1 MPICPIL
8 RVQVDLRK
16 VCTTVVAL
24 GLPGRAADTHYRK
37 VIMLRSLHD
46 KMGLRTSPTIFFG
59 SFAVAILFIVLTLA
73 FPGQAAEVFSRGSGW
88 IITNLGWFYI
98 LGVTIF
104 LIYLI
109 FTAASRFG
117 RIRLSPNDEPPEHSF
132 IAWFAM
138 LFAAGI
144 GTILMFWGVAEPVNH
159 FANPPM
165 ANVEGGTDEAARQA
179 ISFTL
184 YHFGFHTWTI
194 FALPSLAFAYFIYQR
209 NLPPRVSSL
218 FHPLLGDK
226 GIHGPVGKAIDIV
239 AIVGTLFGVAVSI
252 ALGTLQIN
260 AGLARVLGID
270 QSALS
275 IIIIVAVV
283 SLTALISVALGL
295 EKGIKVLS
303 NVNILAAVGLMIFVL
318 IAGPTLH
325 LLRGTIESV
334 GLYAQSLPGLAFWN
348 DSFDANVGWQQAWTI
363 FYWAWTITWSPF
375 VGIFIARISRGRTVR
390 EFVTGVLLAPVSF
403 SIIWYGI
410 FAFASFDIIQNAENG
425 DQLVDS
431 VLNEGAEVALF
442 EFLAHFPWTT
452 ALSVFSIALVSFFFV
467 TSMDSASMVLDSM
480 ARGHDD
486 DSRVPLLQRVIW
498 ALAIG
503 VVAATLLTF
512 SPSAGLSSLQD
523 FITIVGLPFF
533 AMGYLMMWALN
544 RAMRED
550 AGELLPLMT
559 KRWRQVLPPD
569 EAERRREEGEEVW
582 TETNVEL
589 DPHYKTEEGQIIAAP
604 EIAAYNS
611 VQLLDADGNVAFPEE
626 EPVQEPVQE
635 DDDSRGRRRRKKKK
649 GGEKVTRPDGL
660 TR

>member
-1 MPICPIL
+1 
-8 RVQVDLRK
+8 
-16 VCTTVVAL
+16 
-24 GLPGRAADTHYRK
+24 
-37 VIMLRSLHD
+37 MLRSLHD
-46 KMGLRTSPTIFFG
+46 KLGLRTSPTVFFG
-59 SFAVAILFIVLTLA
+59 SFALAAVFIVLTLA
-73 FPGQAAEVFSRGSGW
+73 FPGQAADVFSSGSGW
-88 IITNLGWFYI
+88 IITNLGWFYV

-117 RIRLSPNDEPPEHSF
+117 RIRLSPKDEPPEHSF

-165 ANVEGGTDEAARQA
+165 ADVEGETQEAAQQA

-184 YHFGFHTWTI
+184 YHFGLHTWTI

-226 GIHGPVGKAIDIV
+226 GIHGPIGKAIDIV

-260 AGLARVLGID
+260 AGLSAVLGID
-270 QSALS
+270 QTSLS

-283 SLTALISVALGL
+283 TLAALISVALGL
-295 EKGIKVLS
+295 ERGIKVLS
-303 NVNILAAVGLMIFVL
+303 NANILAAVGLLLFVL
-318 IAGPTLH
+318 LSGPTLH
-325 LLRGTIESV
+325 LLRGTIEAV
-334 GLYAQSLPGLAFWN
+334 GYYATSLPGLAFWN
-348 DSFDANVGWQQAWTI
+348 DAFDNNVGWQQSWTI

-390 EFVTGVLLAPVSF
+390 EFITGVLLAPVSF
-403 SIIWYGI
+403 SVIWFGI
-410 FAFASFDIIQNAENG
+410 FAFASFDIITNADDG
-425 DQLVDS
+425 GQLVDS
-431 VLNEGAEVALF
+431 VLNDGAEVALF

-452 ALSVFSIALVSFFFV
+452 AMSVFSIVLVSFFFV

-486 DSRVPLLQRVIW
+486 DTRVPVLQRVVW

-512 SPSAGLSSLQD
+512 SPEAGLSSLQD

-550 AGELLPLMT
+550 AGELLPLAT
-559 KRWRQVLPPD
+559 KEWRQVLPPD
-569 EAERRREEGEEVW
+569 EAERRRGEGEEVY
-582 TETNVEL
+582 TETNVEH
-589 DPHYKTEEGQIIAAP
+589 DPHYVTDEGQIIAAP
-604 EIAAYNS
+604 ETAAYQK
-611 VQLLDADGNVAFPEE
+611 VVLRDADGREVFVPADETVAPEPEPEE
-626 EPVQEPVQE
+626 PT
-635 DDDSRGRRRRKKKK
+635 RRRRRR
-649 GGEKVTRPDGL
+649 GGKVTRPDGL

>member
-1 MPICPIL
+1 M
-8 RVQVDLRK
+8 
-16 VCTTVVAL
+16 
-24 GLPGRAADTHYRK
+24 AATPYRK
-37 VIMLRSLHD
+37 GAMLRSLHD
-46 KMGLRTSPTIFFG
+46 KLRLRTSPTIFFG
-59 SFAVAILFIVLTLA
+59 SFGLATVFIVLTLA
-73 FPGQAAEVFSRGSGW
+73 LPTQAADLFAGGSGW

-98 LGVTIF
+98 LGVTVF

-132 IAWFAM
+132 LAWFAM

-165 ANVEGGTDEAARQA
+165 ADVEPQSQEAAQQA

-226 GIHGPVGKAIDIV
+226 GIHGPVGKAIDIL

-260 AGLARVLGID
+260 AGLARVLGIE
-270 QSALS
+270 QSSLS
-275 IIIIVAVV
+275 IIIIVTVV
-283 SLTALISVALGL
+283 SLAALVSVWLGL

-303 NVNILAAVGLMIFVL
+303 NGNIMAAIGLMVFVL

-325 LLRGTIESV
+325 LLRGTIEAV
-334 GLYAQSLPGLAFWN
+334 GYYAQSLPGLAFWN
-348 DSFDANVGWQQAWTI
+348 DAWDDNVGWQQGWTI

-375 VGIFIARISRGRTVR
+375 VGIFIARISRGRTIR
-390 EFVTGVLLAPVSF
+390 EFITGVLLAPVSF
-403 SIIWYGI
+403 SIIWYGV
-410 FAFASFDIIQNAENG
+410 FAFASFDIITNRAGG
-425 DQLVDS
+425 DQLVDA
-431 VLNEGAEVALF
+431 VLNDGEEVALF

-452 ALSVFSIALVSFFFV
+452 AMSVFAILIVTFFFV
-467 TSMDSASMVLDSM
+467 TSMDSASLVLDSM

-486 DSRVPLLQRVIW
+486 DTRVPVLQRVVW
-498 ALAIG
+498 VLAIG

-512 SPSAGLSSLQD
+512 SPGAGIAALQE

-533 AMGYLMMWALN
+533 AMGYLMIWALN

-550 AGELLPLMT
+550 AGELLPLAT

-569 EAERRREEGEEVW
+569 EVERRRQEGEEVYS
-582 TETNVEL
+582 ETNVEH
-589 DPHYKTEEGQIIAAP
+589 DPHYTTEEGQTIAAP
-604 EIAAYNS
+604 ETAAYAS
-611 VQLLDADGNVAFPEE
+611 VALLDADGNEAFVEPEAEPEVVESE
-626 EPVQEPVQE
+626 E
-635 DDDSRGRRRRKKKK
+635 SRARRSWRRGRRKHKP
-649 GGEKVTRPDGL
+649 VTRPDGL

>member
-1 MPICPIL
+1 
-8 RVQVDLRK
+8 
-16 VCTTVVAL
+16 
-24 GLPGRAADTHYRK
+24 
-37 VIMLRSLHD
+37 MLRSLHD
-46 KMGLRTSPTIFFG
+46 KLGLRTSPTIFFG
-59 SFAVAILFIVLTLA
+59 SFGLATLFIVLTLA
-73 FPGQAAEVFSRGSGW
+73 FPVQAAEVFATGSGW

-98 LGVTIF
+98 FGVTIF

-109 FTAASRFG
+109 FTAVSRFG

-132 IAWFAM
+132 MAWFAM

-165 ANVEGGTDEAARQA
+165 ANVEGETQEAAQQA

-184 YHFGFHTWTI
+184 YHFGLHTWTI

-270 QSALS
+270 QSSLS
-275 IIIIVAVV
+275 IIIIVSVV
-283 SLTALISVALGL
+283 TLVALISVALGL

-303 NVNILAAVGLMIFVL
+303 NVNILAAVGLMLFVL
-318 IAGPTLH
+318 VAGPTLH

-334 GLYAQSLPGLAFWN
+334 GYYASALPGLAFWN
-348 DSFDANVGWQQAWTI
+348 DAFDDNVGWQQSWTI

-410 FAFASFDIIQNAENG
+410 FAFASFDIIQNADDG
-425 DQLVDS
+425 GQLVDS

-442 EFLAHFPWTT
+442 EFLAHFPWTM
-452 ALSVFSIALVSFFFV
+452 AMSVFSIVLVALFFV

-486 DSRVPLLQRVIW
+486 DSRVPVYQRVIW

-512 SPSAGLSSLQD
+512 SPDAGLASLQD

-569 EAERRREEGEEVW
+569 EAERRRAEGEEVW
-582 TETNVEL
+582 SETNVEL
-589 DPHYKTEEGQIIAAP
+589 DPHYVTEEGQVIAAP
-604 EIAAYNS
+604 ETAAYS
-611 VQLLDADGNVAFPEE
+611 AVTLRDAEGNEAFVEPKEEPEVVEPEE
-626 EPVQEPVQE
+626 AAAGQ
-635 DDDSRGRRRRKKKK
+635 GRRRRSRGRGPRR
-649 GGEKVTRPDGL
+649 GGPVTRPDGL

>member
-1 MPICPIL
+1 
-8 RVQVDLRK
+8 
-16 VCTTVVAL
+16 
-24 GLPGRAADTHYRK
+24 
-37 VIMLRSLHD
+37 MLRSLHD
-46 KMGLRTSPTIFFG
+46 KLGLRTSPTIFFG
-59 SFAVAILFIVLTLA
+59 SFAVSVVFIVLTLA
-73 FPGQAAEVFSRGSGW
+73 FPTQASSVFASGSSW

-98 LGVTIF
+98 LGVTVF
-104 LIYLI
+104 LIYLV

-117 RIRLSPNDEPPEHSF
+117 RIRLSPKDEPPEHSF

-144 GTILMFWGVAEPVNH
+144 GTILLFWGVAEPVNH

-165 ANVEGGTDEAARQA
+165 ADVEGETQEAAQQA

-184 YHFGFHTWTI
+184 YHFGLHTWTI

-260 AGLARVLGID
+260 AGLAAVLGIG
-270 QSALS
+270 QNSLS
-275 IIIIVAVV
+275 IIMIVAVV

-303 NVNILAAVGLMIFVL
+303 NVNILAAVGLMLFVL
-318 IAGPTLH
+318 LAGPTLH

-334 GLYAQSLPGLAFWN
+334 GYYAQSLPGLAFWN
-348 DSFDANVGWQQAWTI
+348 DAFDDNVGWQQSWTI

-390 EFVTGVLLAPVSF
+390 EFITGVLLAPVSF
-403 SIIWYGI
+403 SVIWYGVI
-410 FAFASFDIIQNAENG
+410 AFASFDIINNADG
-425 DQLVDS
+425 GGQLVDS
-431 VLNEGAEVALF
+431 VLNEGPEVALF

-452 ALSVFSIALVSFFFV
+452 ATSVFAIVLVAFFFV

-486 DSRVPLLQRVIW
+486 DSRVPVMQRVIW

-503 VVAATLLTF
+503 VVAAVLLTF
-512 SPSAGLSSLQD
+512 SPDAGLDSLQD

-550 AGELLPLMT
+550 AGELLPLAT
-559 KRWRQVLPPD
+559 KQWRQVLPPD
-569 EAERRREEGEEVW
+569 EAERRREEGEDVY
-582 TETNVEL
+582 TEATVER
-589 DPHYKTEEGQIIAAP
+589 DPHYVTEEGQIIAAP
-604 EIAAYNS
+604 ETAAYRA
-611 VQLLDADGNVAFPEE
+611 VVLRDADGNEVFVEPAEPEE
-626 EPVQEPVQE
+626 APAVQTE
-635 DDDSRGRRRRKKKK
+635 DDTDARTRRRRIGRGRRRP
-649 GGEKVTRPDGL
+649 VTRPDGL
-660 TR
+660 TRRPGGDRSAD